1 MSPSPRRLIAIINS
15 AAGGD
20 GKDSIAERLSDIFR
34 SGEIEARVVLV
45 GNGAEIAAKTR
56 EAVRERPHII
66 IAGGGDGTI
75 NAVASE
81 VVGTNIALG
90 VLPLGTLNHF
100 AKALRLPLD
109 IEEAAQVVLTGS
121 VIEVDVG
128 EVNGRIF
135 LNNSSL
141 GLYPSLVRRRET
153 QQEELGR
160 GKWTA
165 AAFAA
170 LTLLRRHALL
180 RVRLSVNGDEIERRT
195 PLVFIGNNVYQMS
208 GLRIGE
214 RERLDAGQLSLYLPH
229 GPGRRGLVMLAIRA
243 LFGRLRESAD
253 FDALIAASIGI
264 KTHHARLPVAID
276 GEVALMDT
284 PLAYRIRPH
293 ALRVIVAQTPP
304 ERGSVSD

>member
-1 MSPSPRRLIAIINS
+1 VIPSPRRLITIVNS

-20 GKDSIAERLSDIFR
+20 GKDSVAERLSEVFR
-34 SGEIEARVVLV
+34 AHEIEARVVLV
-45 GNGAEIAAKTR
+45 DNATEIAAKTR
-56 EAVRERPHII
+56 EAVREQPHII
-66 IAGGGDGTI
+66 VAGGGDGTI

-81 VVGTNIALG
+81 VVGTDIALG

-100 AKALRLPLD
+100 AKALHLPLD
-109 IEEAAQVVLTGS
+109 VEEAARVILTGS
-121 VIEVDVG
+121 VVEVDVG

-160 GKWTA
+160 GKWAA
-165 AAFAA
+165 AAFAT

-180 RVRLSVNGDEIERRT
+180 RVRLSVDGDEIQRRT
-195 PLVFIGNNVYQMS
+195 PLVFIGNNAYQMT
-208 GLRIGE
+208 GFRIGE
-214 RERLDAGQLSLYLPH
+214 RDRLDAGQLSLYLPH
-229 GPGRRGLVMLAIRA
+229 RSGRKGLFMLAIRA

-253 FDALIAASIGI
+253 FDALFAASIGI
-264 KTHHARLPVAID
+264 ETHHARLPVAID
-276 GEVALMDT
+276 GEVALMEA

-293 ALRVIVAQTPP
+293 ALRVIVAQTAP
-304 ERGSVSD
+304 EHAPA